1 MHGDAFFS
9 PDDSDYER
17 HSILRIK
24 KSFRGTQVRYT
35 QMTQI
40 YTYNEKDEEGF
51 FLRRI
56 VRLVDLNISKSSLSS
71 LGSSLVVVANFGQF
85 RAPTYYREASE
96 MGRTYS
102 EAVRLPDNI
111 GECKRK

>member
-1 MHGDAFFS
+1 M
-9 PDDSDYER
+9 
-17 HSILRIK
+17 
-24 KSFRGTQVRYT
+24 
-35 QMTQI
+35 
-40 YTYNEKDEEGF
+40 
-51 FLRRI
+51 
-56 VRLVDLNISKSSLSS
+56 RLVDLNISKSSLSS

-111 GECKRK
+111 RECQRK

>member
-9 PDDSDYER
+9 PDDSNDDK

-24 KSFRGTQVRYT
+24 KSFRGTQVLQKKR
-35 QMTQI
+35 I
-40 YTYNEKDEEGF
+40 

-111 GECKRK
+111 RECKRK

>member
-9 PDDSDYER
+9 PDDSNNDR

-24 KSFRGTQVRYT
+24 KSFRGTQVLTTKKMKRT
-35 QMTQI
+35 
-40 YTYNEKDEEGF
+40 

-56 VRLVDLNISKSSLSS
+56 VRLVDLNSSKSSGSS

-96 MGRTYS
+96 MGRTY
-102 EAVRLPDNI
+102 
-111 GECKRK
+111 

>member
-9 PDDSDYER
+9 PDDSVNER

-56 VRLVDLNISKSSLSS
+56 VRLVDLNSKSSLSS
-71 LGSSLVVVANFGQF
+71 LGSSLVVVANFGQR
-85 RAPTYYREASE
+85 RAPTYSREASE

-102 EAVRLPDNI
+102 E
-111 GECKRK
+111 